1 MNRKLKKISA
11 FAAAA
16 VLAAGVCSA
25 VPAEGGQRNISQLS
39 VSAAE
44 TDISGNVRIY
54 GTSTTAVIN
63 AYAFGNKYTVYLYDT
78 KTKKYKKYKENVKL
92 YESTEITGL
101 KANTKYKVKVDF
113 FSYKDGKSVKTA
125 SKTVT
130 FTTKKSPRGKTVRA
144 EDGTVLSPKRQ
155 AYFDLR
161 SKYCDGMFP
170 EKNKTYLIAC
180 DNSGVNMFGCLQDPL
195 DENAEREYG
204 FYTYITHDGIADILP
219 VRGYNF
225 KSDGYLGVQYVKNID
240 SDKEPEIVSVLPYS
254 SGAYYSVGTLTVY
267 DRDSSG
273 HYREHTFPIPDSEDG
288 RFEKLTNKNVKFR
301 LDKNKGSY
309 TISSLNSDAVYKGKT
324 DTGTGR
330 ITDMSFDTTVCGFYS
345 DDSGR
350 LYMSMLP
357 ESEPFDY
364 LETVPY
370 IISEVVYDGK
380 DFSLKNTRFEDQ
392 EQ

>member
-25 VPAEGGQRNISQLS
+25 VPSEGGQGNISQLS

-44 TDISGNVRIY
+44 TGIPSFVNIH

-63 AYAFGNKYTVYLYDT
+63 AYASGNKYTVYLYDT
-78 KTKKYKKYKENVKL
+78 KKYKKYKENVKS
-92 YESTEITGL
+92 YEETEITGL
-101 KANTKYKVKVDF
+101 KANTKYKVKLDF
-113 FSYKDGKSVKTA
+113 FSDKDGKSVKTD
-125 SKTVT
+125 SKVVT
-130 FTTKKSPRGKTVRA
+130 FTTKKSPRGKAVKA
-144 EDGTVLSPKRQ
+144 EDGTVLSPKKQ
-155 AYFDLR
+155 AYSDLR
-161 SKYCDGMFP
+161 SKYGDVTFP
-170 EKNKTYLIAC
+170 EKNKTYLTAC

-204 FYTYITHDGIADILP
+204 FYTYITHDGITDILP

-254 SGAYYSVGTLTVY
+254 SGACYSVDTLTVY

-288 RFEKLTNKNVKFR
+288 KFEKLMNKNVKFS
-301 LDKNKGSY
+301 LDKDKGSY
-309 TISSLNSDAVYKGKT
+309 TISSLNSDAVHKGKT
-324 DTGTGR
+324 DIGSDR

-357 ESEPFDY
+357 VSEPFDY
-364 LETVPY
+364 LETVPE

-380 DFSLKNTRFEDQ
+380 NFSLKNTRFEKQ
-392 EQ
+392 